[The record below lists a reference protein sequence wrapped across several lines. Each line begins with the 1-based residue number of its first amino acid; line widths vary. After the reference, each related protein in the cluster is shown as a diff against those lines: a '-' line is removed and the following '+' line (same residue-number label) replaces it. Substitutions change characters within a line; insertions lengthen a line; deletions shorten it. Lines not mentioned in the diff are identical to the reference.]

1 MKIVGIKKELT
12 VSHDEIAFELDGEP
26 TDTFMSFFRRSNDSW
41 DYGVSGPVLICK
53 KHQGVDEPFS
63 EAHFVQLQ
71 QRLLGAEIAVAEQ
84 KKTEQQV
91 LDAIAQ
97 SRQKM
102 LESISK
108 MTGLTLN

>member
-26 TDTFMSFFRRSNDSW
+26 TDKFMDFFRRSNDSW
-41 DYGVSGPVLICK
+41 EYGAIGPVLICK
-53 KHQGVDEPFS
+53 KLQGVDEAFS
-63 EAHFVQLQ
+63 ERHFVQIQ
-71 QRLLGAEIAVAEQ
+71 QRLLDANIAV
-84 KKTEQQV
+84 TEQNKTKQQA
-91 LDAIAQ
+91 LDAIVQ

-108 MTGLTLN
+108 MTGLPLN